1 MKILKGIAAAQ
12 GLVFGKM
19 IYFEKNFDNGANE
32 IGIDEAAEK
41 ALEKVRYLHKKTLDT
56 LGAEKAKI
64 FSAYEML
71 LSDKMLITPIKTAI
85 ENGEDA
91 KSAVESVTKTMSDKL
106 SSSKNEYM
114 RQRAEDIIYIGSLL
128 CDVISGA
135 EDGFDFPDDGEK
147 YIVAAKELTPV
158 DTMMFDKDRIV
169 GFITEKG
176 GATSHVVILA
186 KSLGIPAVVGA
197 DGIAEIKEFNGEEAY
212 LDGYGGRLII
222 TPDEG
227 ASAEYA
233 RKLDDERKFAQEL
246 EKIKKNGAQT
256 EDGERIS
263 VCVNIGKPS
272 DLKGYEEEKLD
283 GVGLFRSEF
292 LYSSKSVKPSFDEQ
306 VKAYREAIEKASPD
320 AVTIRTLDIGGDKRL
335 DYLDMKDE
343 ENPFL
348 GNRGIRLCLKNEEIF
363 AEQLKAILVAA
374 RGYTAKI
381 MLPMITSI
389 SEIKKARA
397 VLDKV
402 KKELDGENSEY
413 ADKILVGIMIETP
426 ASAIMADSFAKH
438 SDFFSVGTNDLVQY
452 ITASDRGNAD
462 VEELYNPY
470 HPAVINM
477 LSNVIKAGEKHG
489 IEVSVCGDLASNTEF
504 TKLLLG
510 LGLKKFSVPLPVAG
524 RIKHKISHT
533 DGTSARALA
542 KRVLGAEDESE
553 IKNIISRG

>member
-12 GLVFGKM
+12 GLVFGKI
-19 IYFEKNFDNGANE
+19 IYFEKNIENTSKMS
-32 IGIDEAAEK
+32 IDEAAEK
-41 ALEKVRYLHKKTLDT
+41 ALEKVRFLHKKTLDS

-71 LSDKMLITPIKTAI
+71 LSDKMLITPIKAAI
-85 ENGEDA
+85 EGGEDEKKA
-91 KSAVESVTKTMSDKL
+91 IESVAKTMSDKL

-114 RQRAEDIIYIGSLL
+114 RQRAEDIRYIGSLL

-135 EDGFDFPDDGEK
+135 EDGFEFPSDGEK
-147 YIVAAKELTPV
+147 YIVAAHELTPV
-158 DTMMFDKDRIV
+158 DTMMFDKDRIA

-197 DGIAEIKEFNGEEAY
+197 GGIDGIKNFNGEDAY

-222 TPDEG
+222 TPDG
-227 ASAEYA
+227 DASEEYA
-233 RKLDDERKFAQEL
+233 RKLDEERKFSAEL
-246 EKIKKNGAQT
+246 EKIKSKSAET

-272 DLKGYEEEKLD
+272 DLKGYEDEKLD

-292 LYSSKSVKPSFDEQ
+292 LYSSKSSNPTFDEQ
-306 VKAYREAIEKASPD
+306 VRAYREAIEKASPNS
-320 AVTIRTLDIGGDKRL
+320 VTIRTLDIGGDKKL

-348 GNRGIRLCLKNEEIF
+348 GNRGIRLCLKNREIF

-374 RGYTAKI
+374 KGYTAKI

-389 SEIKKARA
+389 SEIKAAKE
-397 VLDKV
+397 VLEIV
-402 KKELDGENSEY
+402 KKELDGEKIEY
-413 ADKILVGIMIETP
+413 AEKILLGIMIETP
-426 ASAIMADSFAKH
+426 ASAIMADAFAKH
-438 SDFFSVGTNDLVQY
+438 CDFFSVGTNDLVQY

-462 VEELYNPY
+462 VEYLYNPC
-470 HPAVINM
+470 HPAVIKM
-477 LSNVIKAGEKHG
+477 LANVIKAGEKRG

-504 TKLLLG
+504 TKLLIG

-524 RIKHKISHT
+524 RIKHKISHI
-533 DGTSARALA
+533 DSGSARATA
-542 KRVLGAEDESE
+542 KKALDAENEDE

>member
-19 IYFEKNFDNGANE
+19 IYFEKSFDSGANE
-32 IGIDEAAEK
+32 TDIDEAAEK

-71 LSDKMLITPIKTAI
+71 LSDKMLITPIKAAI
-85 ENGEDA
+85 ESGEDA
-91 KSAVESVTKTMSDKL
+91 KSAVENVTKMMSDKL
-106 SSSKNEYM
+106 LSSKNEYM
-114 RQRAEDIIYIGSLL
+114 RQRAEDILYIGSLL

-135 EDGFDFPDDGEK
+135 SDGFDFPDDGEK

-158 DTMMFDKDRIV
+158 DTMMFDNDKIA

-197 DGIAEIKEFNGEEAY
+197 DGIEEIKEFNGEDAY

-222 TPDEG
+222 TPDE
-227 ASAEYA
+227 SLSEEYA
-233 RKLDDERKFAQEL
+233 RKLDDEKRFSAEL
-246 EKIKKNGAQT
+246 DKIKSNDAKTA
-256 EDGERIS
+256 DGEKIS
-263 VCVNIGKPS
+263 VCINIGKPS
-272 DLKGYEEEKLD
+272 DLKGYEDEKLD

-402 KKELDGENSEY
+402 KKELDAQDTEY

-462 VEELYNPY
+462 VEDLYNPH

-489 IEVSVCGDLASNTEF
+489 IEVSMCGDLASNTEF
-504 TKLLLG
+504 TKLLIG

-524 RIKHKISHT
+524 RIKHKISHI
-533 DGTSARALA
+533 DGGSARALA
-542 KRVLGAEDESE
+542 KKVLSAEDEVE

>member
-158 DTMMFDKDRIV
+158 DTMMFDKDRIA

-197 DGIAEIKEFNGEEAY
+197 DGIAEI
-212 LDGYGGRLII
+212 
-222 TPDEG
+222 
-227 ASAEYA
+227 
-233 RKLDDERKFAQEL
+233 
-246 EKIKKNGAQT
+246 
-256 EDGERIS
+256 
-263 VCVNIGKPS
+263 
-272 DLKGYEEEKLD
+272 
-283 GVGLFRSEF
+283 
-292 LYSSKSVKPSFDEQ
+292 
-306 VKAYREAIEKASPD
+306 
-320 AVTIRTLDIGGDKRL
+320 
-335 DYLDMKDE
+335 
-343 ENPFL
+343 
-348 GNRGIRLCLKNEEIF
+348 
-363 AEQLKAILVAA
+363 
-374 RGYTAKI
+374 
-381 MLPMITSI
+381 
-389 SEIKKARA
+389 
-397 VLDKV
+397 
-402 KKELDGENSEY
+402 
-413 ADKILVGIMIETP
+413 
-426 ASAIMADSFAKH
+426 
-438 SDFFSVGTNDLVQY
+438 
-452 ITASDRGNAD
+452 
-462 VEELYNPY
+462 
-470 HPAVINM
+470 
-477 LSNVIKAGEKHG
+477 
-489 IEVSVCGDLASNTEF
+489 
-504 TKLLLG
+504 
-510 LGLKKFSVPLPVAG
+510 
-524 RIKHKISHT
+524 
-533 DGTSARALA
+533 
-542 KRVLGAEDESE
+542 
-553 IKNIISRG
+553 